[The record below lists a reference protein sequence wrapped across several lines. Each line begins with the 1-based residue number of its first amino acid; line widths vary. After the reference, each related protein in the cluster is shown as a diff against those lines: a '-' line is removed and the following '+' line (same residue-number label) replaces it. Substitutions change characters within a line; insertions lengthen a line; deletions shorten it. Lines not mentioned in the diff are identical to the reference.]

1 MKQSV
6 KNYKNEKERLN
17 ELLKSPTSVSIQN
30 KNNVSKF
37 KFGTYG
43 NMRECNLSSFIIEPL
58 DFDGVPPNLVVI
70 FKNIC
75 KRDTTTKLKGLDDIS
90 SWINE
95 NGGELNENNIL
106 KVWSYLYPRLSID
119 IDRQVRLSC
128 NHVHRKIYIQSGKKI
143 VKFIKEIIGSWI
155 MSTFDSDHGVKKV
168 AIESFNTAFQ
178 TREKRLIVKKT
189 YHKYILSFNKN
200 IILKQSPSTLSDLRY
215 ISQEDSKAK
224 YYRIIASI
232 LASFADIILNLE
244 LDELKKEE
252 ASYDEIMASEKFWKF
267 LYETDFIG
275 RKYFYEVI
283 KNLSEKWPELLI
295 SQKNMI
301 KKSVAKLM
309 KNTEKSFISI
319 ILPTMEIFFSVCP
332 ELWEY
337 DFFGDSEIFSYFKRL
352 MLNNDSN
359 SKQFWN
365 CFYNLIT
372 KIPLNPHKSH
382 FDVYLN
388 DFIRMIWEGASK
400 KTKYDNEAGFETFFK
415 IMCYYMKHFENT
427 RTISSIFEKKI
438 MDIIINYFT
447 DIKSLNTK
455 TSDDFRHAL
464 VKGFLRNEYI
474 LNDIFNKFW
483 YESKQC
489 ILEKL
494 SKTSNII
501 CEENYDEPFTVC
513 LRWINTV
520 DEFIKETDDNTV
532 LADKSHVY
540 LTICEVIYFI
550 ICHIRRSD
558 DLPQKTI
565 ELLNCVVSKFS
576 DIIFKNQR
584 ILSELESF
592 IMEKIPKFITS
603 LTESIGSI
611 LLIYIVKNKNTE
623 SVGLVWTSLF
633 LHLSKI
639 ESRSERNVFTHKIA
653 KMIIDS
659 KINIEDLR
667 NCLPCVNLIDD
678 VLLDCVHFNIDNNFE
693 NWECLNDFLTV
704 KEIVFSKESI
714 VESLIFLVEKVFCP
728 NDSEFYYIFNDDRIL
743 VLLHNVLGD
752 NFDLCSCF
760 LQNFRAIEF
769 HIKIWN
775 FTYINKGDISE
786 RISIFNDLFEKIY
799 CLNNKIGSNLRFNIA
814 NIIQK
819 QILLLD
825 SLDFSL
831 MRSLCSLNVKVL
843 SFATESEKMD
853 LLAIFL
859 FSTHEWDTA
868 FSFLISE
875 YPNKN
880 LELFSSLKTCCLI
893 FSNFVKTK
901 GNIETDNISKLL
913 KMSVFS
919 KTIINSL
926 ILDLCSL
933 KIHWLILYGIMICE
947 ELIRDN
953 FELEHANC
961 LWKSITKEQEQ
972 ELFTL
977 IERSDDFVFD
987 ILTSDKIELF
997 GIDNFVQRNDIKF
1010 LEKIKMKSIG
1020 CSPETYYSACVLSRT
1035 FQFLTKRIEY
1045 SQEEVE
1051 TWLNDI
1057 SIENDQNVFIFAAV
1071 INGFQQK
1078 LFFSKRLEGIR
1089 NRIGSDISGDFVVD
1103 RDLKKIVLFNVF
1115 IPFDGSLWKHFPQ
1128 QRIIFLFQNLLK
1140 LIDKKNIIK
1149 VQNIDF
1155 CAEITKIFIKL
1166 IPFVKTIDGLYW
1178 YNICDYLCQCLKIC
1192 IETSLDFLNFEFYSM
1207 KLFMTLSNCYSFND
1221 SFNDAWNIHSKT
1233 LYSHLFQLFIHKKET
1248 HAKNQPLDI
1257 CIQLLSRIL
1266 LQIPIAIVEKPLV
1279 NSLYLHLLSQWKYT
1293 QITTFDWLTKWILKD
1308 QENLIVETEFS
1319 KEIDIDLPSKLL
1331 FMISDLPCY
1340 DSLDNIDHE
1349 NNLSSKLRGYFLSWI
1364 LIFTYFKNTSYI
1376 LKSHYIESLKNSN
1389 CIPLTI
1395 EFIFKTLELL
1405 SDKPINAIE
1414 ISWDILEW
1422 KSADNIKTEILSLMV
1437 YVYLLI
1443 LRYIPSLAR
1452 DWWIG
1457 CKNRQ
1462 LTQSVETFTEK
1473 NISSILIEDEIASV
1487 LLESIQ
1493 LKINDDN
1500 IHVKT
1505 SKTTRE
1511 VTTSY
1516 TIDDQYLEM
1525 VIRLPAC
1532 YPLNQ
1537 VIVEGIQKIGVKDA
1551 QWRAW
1556 LLASRIL
1563 ITTQNGSIADA
1574 VSLFKRN
1581 VSLHFEGVVA
1591 CHICFSIISVQDR
1604 SLPSKKCAICKNKF
1618 HSGCLYKWFKTSN
1631 ASKCPLCRTTFS
1643 FAA

>member
-1 MKQSV
+1 MRQSV
-6 KNYKNEKERLN
+6 KGSKNSKERAV
-17 ELLKSPTSVSIQN
+17 ELLKSPGFSSIQS
-30 KNNVSKF
+30 KNSASKF
-37 KFGTYG
+37 KFGSYG
-43 NMRECNLSSFIIEPL
+43 NTRECNMLSFVIEPL
-58 DFDGVPPNLVVI
+58 DFEGIPPNLVVI

-75 KRDTTTKLKGLDDIS
+75 KRDNTTRIKGLEDLS
-90 SWINE
+90 SCIDEDTDVVNE
-95 NGGELNENNIL
+95 ENVL

-119 IDRQVRLSC
+119 MERQVRLQC
-128 NHVHRKIYIQSGKKI
+128 NQVHGKICVVSGKRI
-143 VKFIKEIIGSWI
+143 VRVIKEIIGPWM
-155 MSTFDSDHGVKKV
+155 MSNFDSDYGVKKV
-168 AIESFNTAFQ
+168 SIESFNAAFQ
-178 TREKRLIVKKT
+178 SEEKRIIVKKV
-189 YHKYILSFNKN
+189 YQKYIISFNRN
-200 IILKQSPSTLSDLRY
+200 IILKQSPNTLSDVRY
-215 ISQEDSKAK
+215 VSQEDSKAK
-224 YYRIIASI
+224 YYRIISSI
-232 LASFADIILNLE
+232 LASLADIILNLE

-252 ASYDEIMASEKFWKF
+252 SSYDEIMGSEKFWKF
-267 LYETDFIG
+267 LYETDLIG
-275 RKYFYEVI
+275 RKHFYQVI
-283 KNLSEKWPELLI
+283 KNISEKWPELLI

-301 KKSVAKLM
+301 KKSVTKLM

-332 ELWEY
+332 ELWGY

-352 MLNNDSN
+352 ILNNDFDST
-359 SKQFWN
+359 QFWN

-372 KIPLNPHKSH
+372 KIPLNPEKSD

-388 DFIRMIWEGASK
+388 DFIKTIWDGASK
-400 KTKYDNEAGFETFFK
+400 KTKYNNEVGFETFFK
-415 IMCYYMKHFENT
+415 IMCFYMKHFENT
-427 RTISSIFEKKI
+427 STVLSIFEKKI

-447 DIKSLNTK
+447 DI
-455 TSDDFRHAL
+455 TSFSIKMSDNFRHAL

-483 YESKQC
+483 CESKQC
-489 ILEKL
+489 IFEKL
-494 SKTSNII
+494 LKTSNITS
-501 CEENYDEPFTVC
+501 EGNYDELYTICV
-513 LRWINTV
+513 RWINTA
-520 DEFIKETDDNTV
+520 DEFNTETNDNTV
-532 LADKSHVY
+532 LDDKSFVY
-540 LTICEVIYFI
+540 LTICEVIYSI
-550 ICHIRRSD
+550 ICYIRNCD
-558 DLPQKTI
+558 DLYQKI
-565 ELLNCVVSKFS
+565 VELLNYVLSKFS
-576 DIIFKNQR
+576 DIIFKDQR
-584 ILSELESF
+584 ILSEFESF
-592 IMEKIPKFITS
+592 IMEKIPRFITS

-611 LLIYIVKNKNTE
+611 LLIYILKNKNTE
-623 SVGLVWTSLF
+623 SVGLVWASLF
-633 LHLSKI
+633 SHLSRI
-639 ESRSERNVFTHKIA
+639 ESGSERNVFTHKIV

-659 KINIEDLR
+659 KIKIQDLR
-667 NCLPCVNLIDD
+667 NCLPKVNLIDD
-678 VLLDCVHFNIDNNFE
+678 VLLDCVHFNIDNNLG

-714 VESLIFLVEKVFCP
+714 IKSLIFLVEKVFCS
-728 NDSEFYYIFNDDRIL
+728 NDSEPYYIFNDDRIL
-743 VLLHNVLGD
+743 VLLHKVLGD
-752 NFDLCSCF
+752 NSDLCSCF
-760 LQNFRAIEF
+760 LQNFQAIEF

-775 FTYINKGDISE
+775 FVYIKKGNISE
-786 RISIFNDLFEKIY
+786 RISIFNDLFEQIY
-799 CLNNKIGSNLRFNIA
+799 CLNDEIGSNLRLNIA
-814 NIIQK
+814 SIIQK

-831 MRSLCSLNVKVL
+831 MRSLCSLSVKVL
-843 SFATESEKMD
+843 SFATELEKKD

-859 FSTHEWDTA
+859 FPIHEWDMA
-868 FSFLISE
+868 FSSLISE

-880 LELFSSLKTCCLI
+880 LELFNSLKTCCLI
-893 FSNFVKTK
+893 FSNPVKTK

-913 KMSVFS
+913 KISVFS
-919 KTIINSL
+919 KTIINFL
-926 ILDLCSL
+926 KLDLCSL
-933 KIHWLILYGIMICE
+933 EIHWTILYGIMICE

-953 FELEHANC
+953 FELEQANC
-961 LWKSITKEQEQ
+961 LWKSITKDQEQ

-977 IERSDDFVFD
+977 IEKSNDFVFD
-987 ILTSDKIELF
+987 LLTLDKIEIL
-997 GIDNFVQRNDIKF
+997 GIDNSVQRNDIKF
-1010 LEKIKMKSIG
+1010 LEIIKMKSIG
-1020 CSPETYYSACVLSRT
+1020 SSPETYYSACVLSRT
-1035 FQFLTKRIEY
+1035 LQFLTEKIEY

-1057 SIENDQNVFIFAAV
+1057 SIENNQNVFIFAAI
-1071 INGFQQK
+1071 INGFQEK

-1089 NRIGSDISGDFVVD
+1089 NRIGSDLSGDFIVD
-1103 RDLKKIVLFNVF
+1103 RDLKKIILFNIF
-1115 IPFDGSLWKHFPQ
+1115 IPFDDSLWKHFPQ

-1140 LIDKKNIIK
+1140 SIDKKNLIK
-1149 VQNIDF
+1149 VEYIDF
-1155 CAEITKIFIKL
+1155 CVEITKIFIKL
-1166 IPFVKTIDGLYW
+1166 IPFIKTIDGVYW
-1178 YNICDYLCQCLKIC
+1178 YNICDYLCECLRIC
-1192 IETSLDFLNFEFYSM
+1192 TETSLEFLNFEFYSM

-1221 SFNDAWNIHSKT
+1221 SFNDSWNIHSKT
-1233 LYSHLFQLFIHKKET
+1233 LYSYLFQLFIHKKET
-1248 HAKNQPLDI
+1248 YVKNQPLDI

-1266 LQIPIAIVEKPLV
+1266 LQIPIDIVQKPLV
-1279 NSLYLHLLSQWKYT
+1279 NLLYLHLLSQWKYT
-1293 QITTFDWLTKWILKD
+1293 QIVTFDWLTNWILKD
-1308 QENLIVETEFS
+1308 QENLIIETEFS
-1319 KEIDIDLPSKLL
+1319 KEIDINLPSELL

-1340 DSLDNIDHE
+1340 DTLDNIDHE
-1349 NNLSSKLRGYFLSWI
+1349 NNVSSRLRGYFLSWI

-1376 LKSHYIESLKNSN
+1376 LKSSYIESLKNNN

-1405 SDKPINAIE
+1405 TDKPINTIE
-1414 ISWDILEW
+1414 ILWDILEW
-1422 KSADNIKTEILSLMV
+1422 KNIDNIKTEMLSLIV

-1443 LRYIPSLAR
+1443 LRHIPSLAR

-1487 LLESIQ
+1487 LLESMQ

-1537 VIVEGIQKIGVKDA
+1537 VIVEGVQKIGVKDA

-1591 CHICFSIISVQDR
+1591 CNICFSIISVQDR
-1604 SLPSKKCAICKNKF
+1604 SLPSKKCATCKNKF

-1631 ASKCPLCRTTFS
+1631 TSKCPLCRTTFS
-1643 FAA
+1643 FSI